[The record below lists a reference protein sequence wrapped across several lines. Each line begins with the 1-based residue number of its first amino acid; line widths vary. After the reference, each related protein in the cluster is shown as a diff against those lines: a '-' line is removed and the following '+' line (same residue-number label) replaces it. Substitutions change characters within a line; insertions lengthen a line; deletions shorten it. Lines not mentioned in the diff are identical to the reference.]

1 MGKFIEVYDDVISP
15 KIQDVVEDFLLG
27 KNLKNKIEGIPWTYV
42 PNVSDQGNN
51 SINELGF
58 AENNMALTK
67 QSLRKGVHV
76 LVNDKLATKEELIEM
91 SQEWSEKREVFF
103 RKMLQQG
110 GKFKFDG
117 IQFDIRIRERIL
129 NSIFGWKLL
138 SLGEFSLYKY
148 LELF

>member
-1 MGKFIEVYDDVISP
+1 
-15 KIQDVVEDFLLG
+15 
-27 KNLKNKIEGIPWTYV
+27 
-42 PNVSDQGNN
+42 
-51 SINELGF
+51 
-58 AENNMALTK
+58 MALTK

-129 NSIFGWKLL
+129 NS
-138 SLGEFSLYKY
+138 LGEEDGGVTQIPGDSAF
-148 LELF
+148 

>member
-1 MGKFIEVYDDVISP
+1 
-15 KIQDVVEDFLLG
+15 
-27 KNLKNKIEGIPWTYV
+27 
-42 PNVSDQGNN
+42 
-51 SINELGF
+51 
-58 AENNMALTK
+58 MALTK

-129 NSIFGWKLL
+129 NS
-138 SLGEFSLYKY
+138 LGEEDGGTTTIPGERTF
-148 LELF
+148 